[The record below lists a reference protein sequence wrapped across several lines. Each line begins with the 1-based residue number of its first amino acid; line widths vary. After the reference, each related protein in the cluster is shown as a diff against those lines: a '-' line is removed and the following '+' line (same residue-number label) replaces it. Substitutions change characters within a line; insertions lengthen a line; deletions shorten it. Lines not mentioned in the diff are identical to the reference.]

1 MKNKLLLAVLAIFA
15 VAVLLTGCTAPKQ
28 AEAPAT
34 TEQPAAQNPEA
45 SSATSEPAGDTSL
58 DDIKKKGEFIV
69 GLDDSF
75 PPMGFRDE
83 KNEIVGFDIDMAKE
97 AAKRMGVKVTFKPI
111 DWDSKV
117 LNLNNKDIDVIWNGL
132 TITEERMKEIAF
144 SKAYLNNQQILI
156 VQANSTIATKA
167 DLKGKILGLQLAS
180 SSEEALKADPAT
192 EKSLKEVKKYG
203 KYTEALLDL
212 KSGRVDVVLID
223 EVVGKY
229 YISKKPGEFKVLTEN
244 MGNEEYGIGMR
255 ITDLSFKA
263 ELDKVLDEMKAD
275 GTADTISKKWFGEAI
290 VKK

>member
-1 MKNKLLLAVLAIFA
+1 MKRKVLLVALAIFA
-15 VAVLLTGCTAPKQ
+15 VAVLLTGCGAPKQ

-34 TEQPAAQNPEA
+34 TEQSAAQTPDATATEPAA
-45 SSATSEPAGDTSL
+45 ATDTSL
-58 DDIKKKGEFIV
+58 DDIKKKGEFIL

-97 AAKRMGVKVTFKPI
+97 VAKRLGVKVTLKPI

-132 TITEERMKEIAF
+132 TITAERAKEISY

-167 DLKGKILGLQLAS
+167 DLKDKILGLQLGS
-180 SSEEALKADPAT
+180 SSEEALKKDTAT

-223 EVVGKY
+223 EVVGRY
-229 YISKKPGEFKVLTEN
+229 YIAKKPGEFKVLAEN
-244 MGNEEYGIGMR
+244 MGNEEYGVGFR
-255 ITDLSFKA
+255 LNDTSFRT
-263 ELDKVLDEMKAD
+263 EVDKVMDEMKAD